1 MSQQS
6 TALEKAI
13 KLQRAW
19 SSLAADKQTA
29 IRAVE
34 EEHRQRRVDVKEA
47 LHEAVRDLFRQGM
60 TVPQV
65 SNLISNTNYSLLY
78 KLKGDSGAPKRTVHE
93 VSALELEDEIVE
105 LPDVE
110 WEFHDHIGVHGWL
123 VSDDRKYVKFY
134 GQKGTTFEG
143 EWAIVEVDGE
153 IRIFIGG
160 NLELN
165 NSVSPTEFEKKVT
178 MLTGLLDGTY
188 TGPTRVVANPY
199 TN

>member
-1 MSQQS
+1 MTAAS

-19 SSLAADKQTA
+19 GSLAADKQA
-29 IRAVE
+29 AQRALE
-34 EEHRQRRVDVKEA
+34 DEHRQRRSDVKEA
-47 LHEAVRDLFRQGM
+47 LHEALRDLFRQGM

-65 SNLISNTNYSLLY
+65 SNLTSNTNYSLLY
-78 KLKGDSGAPKRTVHE
+78 KLKADSGAPKRSTPSIAIQE
-93 VSALELEDEIVE
+93 IEDEMAE

-123 VSDDRKYVKFY
+123 LSDDRKYVKFY

-143 EWAIVEVDGE
+143 EWAIVEVDDE
-153 IRIFIGG
+153 SRNFIGG

-165 NSVSPTEFEKKVT
+165 NAISPTEFAKKVA

-188 TGPTRVVANPY
+188 TGPTKVIANPY
-199 TN
+199 TD

>member
-1 MSQQS
+1 MSEAS

-13 KLQRAW
+13 RLQRAW
-19 SSLAADKQTA
+19 GNLAKDKQQA

-34 EEHRQRRVDVKEA
+34 EEHRQRRTDVKDA
-47 LHEAVRDLFRQGM
+47 LHESIRDLFRQGM

-78 KLKGDSGAPKRTVHE
+78 KLKGDSGAPKRSVQTVT
-93 VSALELEDEIVE
+93 ALELEDEIQE
-105 LPDVE
+105 LPDVL
-110 WEFHDHIGVHGWL
+110 WQFHDHIGVHGWL

-134 GQKGTTFEG
+134 GQKGTVHED

-153 IRIFIGG
+153 TRIFIGG
-160 NLELN
+160 NLDLN
-165 NSVSPTEFEKKVT
+165 NAVSKTEFEKKVA
-178 MLTGLLDGTY
+178 MLTSLLDGTY

-199 TN
+199 TD

>member
-1 MSQQS
+1 MTAQS
-6 TALEKAI
+6 MALEKAI

-19 SSLAADKQTA
+19 GSLAADKQAA
-29 IRAVE
+29 IRSVE
-34 EEHRQRRVDVKEA
+34 EEHRQRRSNVKDA
-47 LHEAVRDLFRQGM
+47 LHEAIRDLFRQGM

-65 SNLISNTNYSLLY
+65 SNLIANTNYSLLY
-78 KLKGDSGAPKRTVHE
+78 KLKSDSGAPKRSVQE
-93 VSALELEDEIVE
+93 VSALELEEEVLE

-123 VSDDRKYVKFY
+123 LSDDRKYVKFY

-143 EWAIVEVDGE
+143 EWVIVERDN
-153 IRIFIGG
+153 RMFIGG
-160 NLELN
+160 NIDLN
-165 NSVSPTEFEKKVT
+165 NSMSETEFDKKVT
-178 MLTGLLDGTY
+178 MLTNLLDDTY

>member
-1 MSQQS
+1 MSEQS

-19 SSLAADKQTA
+19 GNLAKDKQTA

-34 EEHRQRRVDVKEA
+34 EEHRQRRINVKEA
-47 LHEAVRDLFRQGM
+47 LHESIRDLFRQGM

-65 SNLISNTNYSLLY
+65 SNLVSNTNYSLLY
-78 KLKGDSGAPKRTVHE
+78 KLKGDSGAPKRSVQE
-93 VSALELEDEIVE
+93 VSAFELEDEVTE

-143 EWAIVEVDGE
+143 EWAIAELDE
-153 IRIFIGG
+153 RIFVAG
-160 NLELN
+160 NIELN
-165 NSVSPTEFEKKVT
+165 NSVSPTEFNKKVT

-188 TGPTRVVANPY
+188 TGPTRVEANPY
-199 TN
+199 TD